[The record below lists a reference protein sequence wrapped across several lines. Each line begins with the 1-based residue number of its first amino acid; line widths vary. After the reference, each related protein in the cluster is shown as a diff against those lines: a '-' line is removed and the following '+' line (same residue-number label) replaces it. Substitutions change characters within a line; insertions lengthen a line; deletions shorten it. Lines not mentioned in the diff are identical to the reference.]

1 MTVEPLIEV
10 PPDPAVAP
18 EAFLAWHQ
26 GRGPEALKAPIA
38 VIGPREASPAQLAV
52 AENVGALIGRSGFS
66 LICGGRGGVME
77 AAARGAARAGGLT
90 LGLLPGDDAGSANPF
105 IAVPLATGLGEMRNA
120 VIARAAHCLV
130 AVGNSHGTLSE
141 IALGLRFGK
150 TVFGLAGAAEIEGVR
165 RLGGIDD
172 LARALAGLLAAAR
185 S

>member
-1 MTVEPLIEV
+1 MTVEPSIDAS
-10 PPDPAVAP
+10 PDPTLQP

-26 GRGPEALKAPIA
+26 TRGPAPLRVPIG
-38 VIGPREASPAQLAV
+38 VIGPREATLAELAV
-52 AENVGALIGRSGFS
+52 AEEVGALIGRSGFT

-90 LGLLPGDDAGSANPF
+90 LGLLPGDDPGTANPF

-120 VIARAAHCLV
+120 VIARAAWCLV

-150 TVFGLAGAAEIEGVR
+150 PVFGLAGAAGIEGVTQ
-165 RLGGIDD
+165 
-172 LARALAGLLAAAR
+172 LAEVGALAGALAERLAATG
-185 S
+185 